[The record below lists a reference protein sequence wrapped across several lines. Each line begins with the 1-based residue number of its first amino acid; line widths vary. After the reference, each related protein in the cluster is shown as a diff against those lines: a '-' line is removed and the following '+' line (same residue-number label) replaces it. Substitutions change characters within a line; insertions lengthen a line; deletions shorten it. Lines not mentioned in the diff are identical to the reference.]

1 MNSSDFEYMATLLRN
16 RAGIVLG
23 EDKTYLLE
31 TRLMAV
37 ARKHGLSSPDQIPA
51 ALRNGCPR
59 LEADVIEAMTTN
71 ETLFF
76 RDRHPFDALQRDILP
91 NVIALREQSKCLR
104 IWSAA
109 CSTGQEPYSIAML
122 IRDYFPLLSNW
133 QLEIVATDLSPAVL
147 GRARDGLYTNFEVQR
162 GLPVQLLVRHFE
174 QIGEMWRIRP
184 ELRRMVTFR
193 EFNLLDDPAG
203 LGTFDIIFCRNVL
216 LYFDVQTKRAIL
228 ERMSQRLRTGGALLL
243 GASETVYGISDA
255 WVPDQQLHGVYR
267 RNGRQLLGSIERLI
281 KPVAPETRLQWR
293 AT

>member
-1 MNSSDFEYMATLLRN
+1 MNGSDFEYLASLLRN

-37 ARKHGLSSPDQIPA
+37 ARKHGLSAPDQIPCV
-51 ALRNGCPR
+51 LRNGCPE

-91 NVIALREQSKCLR
+91 ELITLREQSRCLR

-109 CSTGQEPYSIAML
+109 CSTGQESYSIAML
-122 IRDYFPLLSNW
+122 IRDFFPLLSTW
-133 QLEIVATDLSPAVL
+133 QLEIVATDISPLVL
-147 GRARDGLYTNFEVQR
+147 NRARDGLYTNFEVQR

-174 QIGEMWRIRP
+174 QTQDMWRIRS

-193 EFNLLDDPAG
+193 EFNLLDDPVG

-216 LYFDVQTKRAIL
+216 LYFDVQTKRTIL

-255 WVPDQQLHGVYR
+255 WVPDQQLRAVYR
-267 RNGRQLLGSIERLI
+267 RNARQLLGSIERLM
-281 KPVAPETRLQWR
+281 KSAAPETRLQWR

>member
-1 MNSSDFEYMATLLRN
+1 MNGSDFEYMATLLRN
-16 RAGIVLG
+16 RAGIMLG

-37 ARKHGLSSPDQIPA
+37 ARKHGLSAPDQIPL
-51 ALRNGCPR
+51 ALRNGCLK

-91 NVIALREQSKCLR
+91 EIIALREQSKCLR

-122 IRDYFPLLSNW
+122 IRDFFPLLSNW
-133 QLEIVATDLSPAVL
+133 QLEIVATDISPLVL
-147 GRARDGLYTNFEVQR
+147 NRARDGLYTNFEVQR

-174 QIGEMWRIRP
+174 QMQDMWRIRP

-193 EFNLLDDPAG
+193 EFNLLDDPVG

-255 WVPDQQLHGVYR
+255 WVPDQQLRAVYR
-267 RNGRQLLGSIERLI
+267 RNARQLLGSIERLM
-281 KPVAPETRLQWR
+281 KSAAPETRLQWR